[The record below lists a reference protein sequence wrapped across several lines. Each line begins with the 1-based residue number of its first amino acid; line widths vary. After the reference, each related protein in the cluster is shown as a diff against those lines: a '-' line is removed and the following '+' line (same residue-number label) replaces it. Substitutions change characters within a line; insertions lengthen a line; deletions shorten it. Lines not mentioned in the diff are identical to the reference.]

1 MSNEVLENIKSRR
14 SVRTNTEQQ
23 VSAGDLNLIL
33 EAAAYAPSGMNF
45 QTWHFTAIQDAA
57 VLTELNEKIKGAFAK
72 SDDPHLQERGH
83 SETYCCYYHAPTL
96 VIVSN
101 EPTRWWASMDCACAL
116 QNIFLAAKSLGIG
129 SCWINQLGQTCDD
142 PDVRAFLTRLGIPEK
157 SPCVR
162 LCRLGL
168 CPCGR
173 SRERKEAG
181 GRHGNRNP
189 LTVHVSCIGGGPVY
203 IPARMCHTA
212 TRWQPD
218 PASTKK

>member
-14 SVRTNTEQQ
+14 SVRTYTEQQ

-116 QNIFLAAKSLGIG
+116 QNIFLAWASALAGLTNWG
-129 SCWINQLGQTCDD
+129 RPATTPTC
-142 PDVRAFLTRLGIPEK
+142 VL
-157 SPCVR
+157 S
-162 LCRLGL
+162 
-168 CPCGR
+168 
-173 SRERKEAG
+173 S
-181 GRHGNRNP
+181 
-189 LTVHVSCIGGGPVY
+189 
-203 IPARMCHTA
+203 
-212 TRWQPD
+212 
-218 PASTKK
+218 PASASPKITVCTAVLPWAMPLRTLP

>member
-14 SVRTNTEQQ
+14 SVRTYTERQ

-101 EPTRWWASMDCACAL
+101 EPTRWWAPMDCACAL
-116 QNIFLAAKSLGIG
+116 QNIFLAASLWASALAGLTNWG
-129 SCWINQLGQTCDD
+129 RPATTPTC
-142 PDVRAFLTRLGIPEK
+142 VL
-157 SPCVR
+157 S
-162 LCRLGL
+162 
-168 CPCGR
+168 
-173 SRERKEAG
+173 S
-181 GRHGNRNP
+181 
-189 LTVHVSCIGGGPVY
+189 
-203 IPARMCHTA
+203 
-212 TRWQPD
+212 
-218 PASTKK
+218 PASASPKITVCTAVPPWAMPLRTLP

>member
-14 SVRTNTEQQ
+14 SVRTYTEQQ

-101 EPTRWWASMDCACAL
+101 EP
-116 QNIFLAAKSLGIG
+116 
-129 SCWINQLGQTCDD
+129 
-142 PDVRAFLTRLGIPEK
+142 
-157 SPCVR
+157 
-162 LCRLGL
+162 
-168 CPCGR
+168 
-173 SRERKEAG
+173 
-181 GRHGNRNP
+181 NP
-189 LTVHVSCIGGGPVY
+189 LVGVY
-203 IPARMCHTA
+203 GLRMRLAEYFPCRQVFGH
-212 TRWQPD
+212 RLLLD
-218 PASTKK
+218 

>member
-14 SVRTNTEQQ
+14 SVRTYTEQQ

-129 SCWINQLGQTCDD
+129 SCWINQLGQT
-142 PDVRAFLTRLGIPEK
+142 RACFPHPPRHPRK

-181 GRHGNRNP
+181 GRHGDRNP
-189 LTVHVSCIGGGPVY
+189 LTVHVSCIGGEPVY
-203 IPARMCHTA
+203 IPARMYHTA

>member
-14 SVRTNTEQQ
+14 SVRTYTERQ

-101 EPTRWWASMDCACAL
+101 EPTRWWAPMDCACAL

-129 SCWINQLGQTCDD
+129 SCWITHWGRPATTPTC
-142 PDVRAFLTRLGIPEK
+142 VL
-157 SPCVR
+157 S
-162 LCRLGL
+162 
-168 CPCGR
+168 
-173 SRERKEAG
+173 S
-181 GRHGNRNP
+181 
-189 LTVHVSCIGGGPVY
+189 
-203 IPARMCHTA
+203 
-212 TRWQPD
+212 
-218 PASTKK
+218 PASASPKITVCTAVPPWAMPLRTLP